1 MFEGKGGRR
10 GERGHSCFS
19 CGFFAPFVFR
29 QVQYSLQ
36 IHISFSLLAIN
47 FLLIKRKILELKGK
61 HICWKRIK
69 IITQDWMVL
78 RIVSNFAFCSYFV
91 QNCRSKKIKHCFKR
105 LNHFAFFMNIFPLFL
120 FHILCRMMH
129 KQKTKHCFK
138 RLTFL
143 RS

>member
-1 MFEGKGGRR
+1 MRNSKSYYCSLEICVCLRERGGG
-10 GERGHSCFS
+10 GEREDILVS
-19 CGFFAPFVFR
+19 CGFFAPFVFH

-78 RIVSNFAFCSYFV
+78 WIVSNFAFCSYFV

-105 LNHFAFFMNIFPLFL
+105 LNHFAFFMNIFPL
-120 FHILCRMMH
+120 LC
-129 KQKTKHCFK
+129 FYF
-138 RLTFL
+138 TFCAE
-143 RS
+143 